1 MSTLWQIFK
10 DFAVSSKGETL
21 QKIDDH
27 FSVSS
32 NGTTYMTDG
41 DTTIGSDGKVYV
53 HMGDFSS
60 DGSTR
65 MGDVATGIGSVFN
78 KDKDE
83 F

>member
-10 DFAVSSKGETL
+10 DFAVSSKGETI
-21 QKIDDH
+21 QKIDDYT
-27 FSVSS
+27 SISS
-32 NGTTYMTDG
+32 TGTTYITDG
-41 DTTIGSDGKVYV
+41 DTTIGSNGKVFV
-53 HMGDFSS
+53 QTGDFSS

-78 KDKDE
+78 KNKDE